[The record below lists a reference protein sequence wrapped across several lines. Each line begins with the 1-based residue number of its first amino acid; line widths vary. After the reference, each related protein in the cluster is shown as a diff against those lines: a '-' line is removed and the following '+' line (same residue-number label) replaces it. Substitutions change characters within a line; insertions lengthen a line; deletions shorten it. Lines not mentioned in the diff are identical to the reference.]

1 MENKPTPADF
11 LAQEIGL
18 ISKEK
23 ALLQEALYSANKR
36 NQELEQE
43 LAQYK
48 QKEREVQ

>member
-1 MENKPTPADF
+1 MENKPTAADF

-23 ALLQEALYSANKR
+23 AILQEALYTANKR

-48 QKEREVQ
+48 QTGKEVQ

>member
-1 MENKPTPADF
+1 MENKPTTADF

-23 ALLQEALYSANKR
+23 AILQEALYTANKR

-43 LAQYK
+43 LAQY
-48 QKEREVQ
+48 QQTGKEV

>member
-1 MENKPTPADF
+1 MENKPTAADF

-23 ALLQEALYSANKR
+23 AIFQEALYNANKR

-48 QKEREVQ
+48 QKEKEVQ

>member
-1 MENKPTPADF
+1 MENKPSVADF

-23 ALLQEALYSANKR
+23 AILQEALYAANKR

-48 QKEREVQ
+48 AKEKEVQ

>member
-1 MENKPTPADF
+1 MENKPTAVDF

-23 ALLQEALYSANKR
+23 AILQEALYAANKR

-48 QKEREVQ
+48 QKEKEVQ

>member
-1 MENKPTPADF
+1 MENKPTVADF

-23 ALLQEALYSANKR
+23 AILQEALYTANKR

-48 QKEREVQ
+48 QTGKEVQ

>member
-1 MENKPTPADF
+1 MENKPTTADF

-18 ISKEK
+18 I
-23 ALLQEALYSANKR
+23 SANKR

-48 QKEREVQ
+48 GKEVQ

>member
-1 MENKPTPADF
+1 MENKPTTADF

-23 ALLQEALYSANKR
+23 AILQEVLYNANKR

-48 QKEREVQ
+48 AKEKEVQ

>member
-1 MENKPTPADF
+1 MENKPSVADF

-23 ALLQEALYSANKR
+23 AILQEALYTANKR

-48 QKEREVQ
+48 AKEKEVQ

>member
-1 MENKPTPADF
+1 MENKPTTADF

-23 ALLQEALYSANKR
+23 AILQEALYTANKR
-36 NQELEQE
+36 NHELEQE

-48 QKEREVQ
+48 TKEKEVQ

>member
-1 MENKPTPADF
+1 MENKPTTADF
-11 LAQEIGL
+11 LAQEISL

-23 ALLQEALYSANKR
+23 AILQEALYAANKR

-48 QKEREVQ
+48 AKEKEVQ

>member
-1 MENKPTPADF
+1 MENKPTVADF

-23 ALLQEALYSANKR
+23 AILQEALYNANKR

-48 QKEREVQ
+48 QKEKEVQ

>member
-1 MENKPTPADF
+1 MENKPTAADF

-23 ALLQEALYSANKR
+23 AIL
-36 NQELEQE
+36 QELEQE

-48 QKEREVQ
+48 TKEKEVQ

>member
-1 MENKPTPADF
+1 MENKPTTADF

-23 ALLQEALYSANKR
+23 AIFQEALYNANKR

-48 QKEREVQ
+48 GKEVQ

>member
-1 MENKPTPADF
+1 MENKPTVADF

-23 ALLQEALYSANKR
+23 AILQEALYTANKR

-48 QKEREVQ
+48 KEKEVQ